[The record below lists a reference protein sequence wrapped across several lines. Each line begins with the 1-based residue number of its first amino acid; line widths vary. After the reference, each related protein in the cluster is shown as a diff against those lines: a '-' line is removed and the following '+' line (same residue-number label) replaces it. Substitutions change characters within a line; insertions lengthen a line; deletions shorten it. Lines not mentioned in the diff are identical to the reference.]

1 MNPESI
7 RWKSISNHINGLHAH
22 PCNHSHAKTQTAD
35 RADHVDRDLFSG
47 EFRLLQLA
55 RHWQIHSWPITQ
67 STSILTQPYSVT
79 TNQSYSDSKTFLVKF
94 NLACSNFFTVK
105 FFGLSGG
112 DPGYH
117 LLRSHSTF
125 LTSRSVSLSTQ
136 ITSCCVGLI
145 CTSSRNLTPQFYFAR

>member
-55 RHWQIHSWPITQ
+55 RHWQIHMTYHPIDFDTDTALLSNYQ
-67 STSILTQPYSVT
+67 SVL
-79 TNQSYSDSKTFLVKF
+79 YSD
-94 NLACSNFFTVK
+94 
-105 FFGLSGG
+105 
-112 DPGYH
+112 
-117 LLRSHSTF
+117 
-125 LTSRSVSLSTQ
+125 
-136 ITSCCVGLI
+136 
-145 CTSSRNLTPQFYFAR
+145 